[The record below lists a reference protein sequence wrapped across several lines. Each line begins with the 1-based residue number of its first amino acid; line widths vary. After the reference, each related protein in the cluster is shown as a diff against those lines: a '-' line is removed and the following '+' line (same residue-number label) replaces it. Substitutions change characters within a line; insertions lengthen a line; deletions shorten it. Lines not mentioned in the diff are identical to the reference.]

1 MRTTCKTCKSRKDQ
15 FFSGL
20 INKFPCTL
28 KLCRNNARTFMLLL
42 RKGVSAYEYM
52 DSMDKFK
59 EKELP
64 TIDKLYSSLIN
75 SNISKDDYNHA
86 KKV

>member
-1 MRTTCKTCKSRKDQ
+1 MLES
-15 FFSGL
+15 
-20 INKFPCTL
+20 
-28 KLCRNNARTFMLLL
+28 LLL
-42 RKGVSAYEYM
+42 LKKGVYAYEYM

-64 TIDKLYSSLIN
+64 TIDKFCSSLIN
-75 SNISKDDYNHA
+75 SNISKDDYNNA